1 MQNCIPPEKCNFVT
15 ELGFY
20 LSESFG
26 NSVRIDYGT
35 GHELSFVFF
44 LCSLFKAGILEEADS
59 VACALLLFNT
69 YLTFVRRL
77 QKTYRME
84 PAGSQGV
91 WSLDDYQFIPFIWG
105 SAQLACKNPPNI
117 TRRGM
122 LNHFHF
128 SSKPFS
134 TRQIFRRAN
143 N

>member
-1 MQNCIPPEKCNFVT
+1 MVT

-44 LCSLFKAGILEEADS
+44 LCSLFKAEILKEEDN
-59 VACALLLFNT
+59 VASALKLFNA

-105 SAQLACKNPPNI
+105 SAQLSCMYYKTI
-117 TRRGM
+117 
-122 LNHFHF
+122 
-128 SSKPFS
+128 KVY
-134 TRQIFRRAN
+134 IFF
-143 N
+143 